1 MTRILVIDDEAD
13 ILTLVKNTLELQS
26 YLVETF
32 TSAEQVDRSKLVDYD
47 LILLDIM
54 MPDIDGLSFCKE
66 IRSLVDSP
74 IIFLTAK
81 SQEAD
86 IVTGLSCGAD
96 DYLVKPFGV
105 QELLARVNAHLRRER
120 REHHTSLVLG
130 NIRFDL
136 SAKEI
141 SISNQVLALTK
152 SEYEICEY
160 LAKHRGQVFSKEQ
173 LYDYLYGFEE
183 RGTPAAIAEHIKN
196 IRAKFRMAG
205 AEPIETVW
213 GIGYKWQT
221 NN

>member
-13 ILTLVKNTLELQS
+13 ILTLIKNTLELQR

-32 TSAEQVDRSKLVDYD
+32 TSAEQVDRSKLTDYD

-54 MPDIDGLSFCKE
+54 MPDVDGLSFCQE
-66 IRSLVDSP
+66 IRPLVDCP

-81 SQEAD
+81 AQEAD
-86 IVTGLSCGAD
+86 IVTGLSYGAD
-96 DYLVKPFGV
+96 DYLVKPFGI

-152 SEYEICEY
+152 SEYEICEH

-183 RGTPAAIAEHIKN
+183 RGAPAAIAEHIKN

-221 NN
+221 KN